1 MVRNLLAL
9 ALSVCLAGPAL
20 AQSASRLV
28 RDQAAS
34 KVAWKTWGPAA
45 IELAKKG
52 DRPLFV
58 SVGFASSFDAF
69 VIHRDAFNTADVA
82 DSLNGYFVPVLVDR
96 FEHPEVAEAFDTL
109 QTSMGGKVTHPSNFV
124 VTAALEPIA
133 QAGPLTHDE
142 LRTFVATNASRWAN
156 ERDAAIAEGRANLVK
171 AHLLGEQRAPGGAD
185 ASTLAAAFDGV
196 ARGFDPDAPRPM
208 ALAFALRHAAATDNK
223 AARAAALEAL
233 RTLARSPLR
242 DQLGGGFFRTPGEY
256 DKLLVDQAL
265 YALAYLEAWQQ
276 MGEPEFERVVRTTL
290 DYVIRDLHSTR
301 GAFDASQDA
310 YGLVPAA
317 GEPVFV
323 EAAFYLWSKDEIVR
337 LLGHDTARTIFRVF
351 GMAKDAGNLP
361 VPVEPIPED
370 LKSAVAKLLEY
381 RQKRPEPFREFS
393 HLAGWNGLAI
403 SALARAGAA
412 LGEQRYVDEA
422 LAAARVV
429 TTKLWNAKTRTLYRS
444 DAATSPVIA
453 ATAEDYAMLVQA
465 LIDLFEA
472 SHDVKWLELAK
483 TLQQRQDE
491 LFWNASTGRYTTGG
505 SAPEQFRG
513 LLVESDDAV
522 PSVNALAAASL
533 LRLAMLTGNET
544 WRARPTMIFQSF
556 GGRLGNQGAQVPQ
569 LASALS
575 MSFASPRVVVV
586 TGKPRSREAFE
597 VLRAIHAR
605 WEPLRMV
612 VFVPDKGVERNRVTA
627 ALPFAALAPDPELPL
642 TYVCENGECRKQ

>member
-1 MVRNLLAL
+1 MLRNLLAL

-28 RDQAAS
+28 RDQATS

-45 IELAKKG
+45 IELARKG
-52 DRPLFV
+52 SRPLFV
-58 SVGFASSFDAF
+58 SVGFASSWDTF
-69 VIHRDAFNTADVA
+69 VMHRDAFNTADVA

-109 QTSMGGKVTHPSNFV
+109 QMSMGGKLTHPSNFV

-133 QAGPLTHDE
+133 VAGVLTHDE

-156 ERDAAIAEGRANLVK
+156 ERDAAVAEGRTNLVK
-171 AHLLGEQRAPGGAD
+171 AHLLGEQRAPGDAD
-185 ASTLAAAFDGV
+185 ASTLAAAMDSV
-196 ARGFDPDAPRPM
+196 ARGFDPNAPRPM
-208 ALAFALRHAAATDNK
+208 ALSFALRHAAATENK
-223 AARAAALEAL
+223 QVRAVALEAL
-233 RTLARSPLR
+233 RKLARSPLR
-242 DQLGGGFFRTPGEY
+242 DQFGGGFHRTLGEY

-265 YALAYLEAWQQ
+265 YALVYLEAWQQ
-276 MGEPEFERVVRTTL
+276 MREPEFEHVVRTTL

-310 YGLVPAA
+310 YGLVPA
-317 GEPVFV
+317 GQPVFV
-323 EAAFYLWSKDEIVR
+323 EGAFYLWSKDEIVR

-351 GMAKDAGNLP
+351 GMAGDTGNLP
-361 VPVEPIPED
+361 VPVEPVPEE
-370 LKSAVAKLLEY
+370 LKPALAKLLEQ

-393 HLAGWNGLAI
+393 HFAGWNGLMI

-422 LAAARVV
+422 LAAARTV
-429 TTKLWNAKTRTLYRS
+429 TTKLWNAKTKTLHRS
-444 DAATSPVIA
+444 DAATAPVVDA
-453 ATAEDYAMLVQA
+453 AAEDYAMLVQG

-472 SHDVKWLELAK
+472 SHDLRWLDLAK
-483 TLQQRQDE
+483 TIQQRQDE

-513 LLVESDDAV
+513 LLVENDDVV
-522 PSVNALAAASL
+522 PSVNAVSAANL

-544 WRARPTMIFQSF
+544 WRARPAMIFQSF
-556 GGRLGNQGAQVPQ
+556 GGRLRNAGAQLPQ

-575 MSFASPRVVVV
+575 MSLTAPKVVIV
-586 TGKPRSREAFE
+586 TGKPRRREAFE
-597 VLRAIHAR
+597 VLRSIHER
-605 WEPLRMV
+605 WEPLRVV

-627 ALPFAALAPDPELPL
+627 ALPFAALPPDPELPL
-642 TYVCENGECRKQ
+642 TYVCEKGECRRQ